1 MRVTARHALAQSGLA
16 PLDAQVLLAHVLGR
30 ERAWLIAHA
39 TDPLALDR
47 ADAFFALAR
56 RRRDGEPVAYLTGV
70 REFWGMELV
79 VTPSVLI
86 PRPETETLVERALAR
101 LPADRAQR
109 VLDLGTGSG
118 AIALALARE
127 RRMAQLVA
135 TDSSAAALIVART
148 NARRLYLHNVDF
160 VQADWYADLPAD
172 DAAYDMIVS
181 NPPYIAAGDRHLSE
195 GDVRFEPMAALVAGS
210 DGLEALRI
218 VVAGAPSRLAPEG
231 YLIVEHG
238 HDQRPRVRELFS
250 AAGFV
255 EVESTRDLS
264 GIHRVMAGRCG

>member
-1 MRVTARHALAQSGLA
+1 
-16 PLDAQVLLAHVLGR
+16 
-30 ERAWLIAHA
+30 
-39 TDPLALDR
+39 
-47 ADAFFALAR
+47 
-56 RRRDGEPVAYLTGV
+56 
-70 REFWGMELV
+70 
-79 VTPSVLI
+79 
-86 PRPETETLVERALAR
+86 
-101 LPADRAQR
+101 
-109 VLDLGTGSG
+109 
-118 AIALALARE
+118 
-127 RRMAQLVA
+127 MAQLVA